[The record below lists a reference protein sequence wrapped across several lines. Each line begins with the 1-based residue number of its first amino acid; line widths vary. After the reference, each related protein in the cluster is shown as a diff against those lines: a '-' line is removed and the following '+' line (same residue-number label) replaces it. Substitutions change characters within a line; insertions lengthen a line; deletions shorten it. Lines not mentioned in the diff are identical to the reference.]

1 MNRNFFAHPYTFLA
15 TYLNL
20 SAEMWRFIF
29 LNLNLLQIMA
39 ICFQKIIEFVIKI
52 FQMKEGFEVKDRAL

>member
-1 MNRNFFAHPYTFLA
+1 MNRIFFAHPYTFLA